1 MAAGYAE
8 AELRLKTL
16 ETLFTERHS
25 GNGQDE
31 AYSVETLLDSLLVLY
46 NECCLSSF
54 KREKTVAEFVDA
66 GKLGWVGRLN
76 RKRVH
81 LGTFAACGVDVAV
94 R

>member
-16 ETLFTERHS
+16 ETIFTERQLS

-31 AYSVETLLDSLLVLY
+31 VYSVETLLDSLLVLY

-54 KREKTVAEFVDA
+54 KREKTVAEFVEA
-66 GKLGWVGRLN
+66 G
-76 RKRVH
+76 
-81 LGTFAACGVDVAV
+81 
-94 R
+94 